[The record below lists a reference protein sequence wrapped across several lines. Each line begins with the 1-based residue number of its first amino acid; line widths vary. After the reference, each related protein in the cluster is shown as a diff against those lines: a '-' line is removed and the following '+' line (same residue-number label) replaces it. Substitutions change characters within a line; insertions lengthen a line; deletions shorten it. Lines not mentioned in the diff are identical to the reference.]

1 MAHFVP
7 CQQDISA
14 EQLARL
20 LEARIFALHGMPKSI
35 VSDRGPQ
42 FTNAWLS
49 ALYKRLGTQQCLS
62 TAYHPESDGQ
72 TERVNRV
79 LTEILRHFVNKSTY
93 DNWDKNLPLA
103 DFAHNHAK
111 SSATGHTPL
120 YICYGKHPRLPVQ
133 QPTEADLP
141 LLAQRTSPHAYMQ
154 ERHAIVAHAQKAME
168 AARQR
173 MAAQV
178 DPHRQELT
186 FQARDLVSLKTKHLM
201 VNTLPSKKLF
211 PKWIGPMRVQQVIN
225 PAAYMLEL
233 PRTWRAHNVFHVS
246 LLKPYMDDGEVVD
259 PVPYTLIGGADNE
272 FEVEVISDF
281 KPKAP
286 KRTGQLRKVRDLTF
300 HVKWLGLD
308 WGVDAWQPWGNLKGT
323 CDDALTALATQYRL
337 PADIFHKEAHTLP
350 TELQEPHND
359 LPGPP
364 PTTTSS

>member
-1 MAHFVP
+1 M
-7 CQQDISA
+7 
-14 EQLARL
+14 
-20 LEARIFALHGMPKSI
+20 
-35 VSDRGPQ
+35 
-42 FTNAWLS
+42 
-49 ALYKRLGTQQCLS
+49 
-62 TAYHPESDGQ
+62 
-72 TERVNRV
+72 
-79 LTEILRHFVNKSTY
+79 
-93 DNWDKNLPLA
+93 
-103 DFAHNHAK
+103 
-111 SSATGHTPL
+111 
-120 YICYGKHPRLPVQ
+120 Q
-133 QPTEADLP
+133 QPNEADLP

-186 FQARDLVSLKTKHLM
+186 FQAGDLVSLKTKHLM

-246 LLKPYMDDGEVVD
+246 LLKPYMDNGEVMD

-272 FEVEVISDF
+272 VEVEVISDF

-286 KRTGQLRKVRDLTF
+286 KRTGQLRKVSDPTF

-323 CDDALTALATQYRL
+323 CDDALTALATKYRL
-337 PADIFHKEAHTLP
+337 PADIFHKGTHLRCQQSFRNRITTYQVHLQLLPVLEPCLISVLTQSHAALAQCTHMGFLLLRLPASRAAHAAPKIAMCCQMAHISTFTVILYTYDISTARPLACATRRLHASTGRTLR
-350 TELQEPHND
+350 HIN
-359 LPGPP
+359 PG
-364 PTTTSS
+364 TS